1 METYQHR
8 EAHGLSSRGRGRS
21 LLGLP
26 AVAAVACVL
35 LVVGAAAAGC
45 GGGLDRA
52 QAREAEGDL
61 AGAVTEYR
69 NLLAGEPENLDA
81 LSGLAVALVML
92 QRWDEAL
99 AVQERVVALDAD
111 DTQTRTE
118 LGFNYLNHQD
128 RPADAVRVFREAAVI
143 EPSGKHLA
151 FLAQAQ
157 IAGGDIDGAEQTL
170 REAVETEPPY
180 ARAFSMLIDL
190 LEESGRTEDAAQ
202 VGRDAAAALPG
213 SGQS

>member
-1 METYQHR
+1 M
-8 EAHGLSSRGRGRS
+8 
-21 LLGLP
+21 
-26 AVAAVACVL
+26 
-35 LVVGAAAAGC
+35 
-45 GGGLDRA
+45 
-52 QAREAEGDL
+52 
-61 AGAVTEYR
+61 TEYR